1 MGASTNKRY
10 LQAALALTLLA
21 CSGIAGCS
29 DSQEQSGSNAGSS
42 KAAVT
47 AGARA
52 KTPSATAKA
61 SGKAKGAGAPT
72 TTGTPKG
79 AGTPTATASPT
90 LIMTPELEASKKRA
104 LATPPPPKPEL
115 ITVNS
120 DDGAIA
126 TAKYWVQL
134 HYYIYTTGKVD
145 EYKALCSGD
154 KSTAVTP
161 VNYAT
166 GNHARGGWTD
176 PVVVN
181 FTAAFRR
188 DDFKDDVVVQ
198 VNFEREA
205 YTVYSGNGATEY
217 FPKQSR
223 WAGVKLEYNDSQWIV
238 KEAVNNER

>member
-42 KAAVT
+42 KAAVS

-72 TTGTPKG
+72 TTGTPS
-79 AGTPTATASPT
+79 ATASPT
-90 LIMTPELEASKKRA
+90 ITMTPELEASKKRA

-145 EYKALCSGD
+145 EYKALCPGD
-154 KSTAVTP
+154 GFIATTP
-161 VNYAT
+161 VKHAT
-166 GNHARGGWTD
+166 ENHAKGGWTD
-176 PVVVN
+176 PIAVK
-181 FTAAFRR
+181 FTSAFRR
-188 DDFKDDVVVQ
+188 DDFKNEVVIQ
-198 VNFEREA
+198 VDFEREP
-205 YTVYSGNGATEY
+205 YTHYNSNGEIEY
-217 FPKQSR
+217 NPKQSR
-223 WAGVKLEYNDSQWIV
+223 YAGVKLEYNGSQWIV
-238 KEAVNNER
+238 KEAFNRED

>member
-21 CSGIAGCS
+21 CSGLSGCS
-29 DSQEQSGSNAGSS
+29 GNQEQSGSNAGG
-42 KAAVT
+42 KTAVT

-52 KTPSATAKA
+52 KTPSATAKT
-61 SGKAKGAGAPT
+61 SGKAKGTGAPT
-72 TTGTPKG
+72 TTGTPS
-79 AGTPTATASPT
+79 ATASPT
-90 LIMTPELEASKKRA
+90 LIMTPELVEAKKQA

-145 EYKALCSGD
+145 EYKALCPGD
-154 KSTAVTP
+154 GFTATVP
-161 VNYAT
+161 VKHAT
-166 GNHARGGWTD
+166 GNHSLGGWTD
-176 PVVVN
+176 PVTLK

-188 DDFKDDVVVQ
+188 DDFKNEVVIQ
-198 VNFEREA
+198 VDFEREPFNQ
-205 YTVYSGNGATEY
+205 YHSDGDIEY
-217 FPKQSR
+217 NPKQSR
-223 WAGVKLEYNDSQWIV
+223 YAGVKLEYTGTQWIV
-238 KEAVNNER
+238 KEAFNRER

>member
-29 DSQEQSGSNAGSS
+29 DNQEQNGSSAGS

-47 AGARA
+47 AGAQA
-52 KTPSATAKA
+52 KTSTATPKA
-61 SGKAKGAGAPT
+61 SRKVKATGTSTA
-72 TTGTPKG
+72 TGTPS
-79 AGTPTATASPT
+79 ATASPT

-145 EYKALCSGD
+145 EYKALCPGD
-154 KSTAVTP
+154 GFIATTP
-161 VNYAT
+161 VKHAT
-166 GNHARGGWTD
+166 GNHSLGGWTD
-176 PVVVN
+176 PVTLK

-188 DDFKDDVVVQ
+188 DDFKNEVVIQ
-198 VNFEREA
+198 VNFEREPFNQ
-205 YTVYSGNGATEY
+205 YHSDGDIEY
-217 FPKQSR
+217 NPKQSR
-223 WAGVKLEYNDSQWIV
+223 YAGVKLEYNGTQWIV
-238 KEAVNNER
+238 KEAFNRER

>member
-10 LQAALALTLLA
+10 LQAALALTLLT

-29 DSQEQSGSNAGSS
+29 GNQEQSAANAGSS

-61 SGKAKGAGAPT
+61 SGKAKGTGTSTA
-72 TTGTPKG
+72 TGTPSS
-79 AGTPTATASPT
+79 TASPT

-134 HYYIYTTGKVD
+134 HYYIYTTGKVE

-154 KSTAVTP
+154 ESTAVSP

-166 GNHARGGWTD
+166 RNHARGGWTD
-176 PVVVN
+176 PVTVK
-181 FTAAFRR
+181 FTKAFRR
-188 DDFKDDVVVQ
+188 DDFKDTVVIQ
-198 VNFEREA
+198 VDFEREA

-223 WAGVKLEYNDSQWIV
+223 WAGVKLEYNGTQWIV
-238 KEAVNNER
+238 KEAVNHER

>member
-21 CSGIAGCS
+21 CSGMAGCS
-29 DSQEQSGSNAGSS
+29 GNQEQNGSNAGG
-42 KAAVT
+42 KTAVT

-52 KTPSATAKA
+52 KTPSATAKT
-61 SGKAKGAGAPT
+61 SGKAKGTGTSTA
-72 TTGTPKG
+72 TGTPS
-79 AGTPTATASPT
+79 ATASPT
-90 LIMTPELEASKKRA
+90 LIMTPELVEAKKQA

-145 EYKALCSGD
+145 EYKALCPGD
-154 KSTAVTP
+154 GFTATVP
-161 VNYAT
+161 VKHAT
-166 GNHARGGWTD
+166 GNHSLGGWTD
-176 PVVVN
+176 PVTLK

-188 DDFKDDVVVQ
+188 DDFKNEVVIQ
-198 VNFEREA
+198 VDFEREPFNQ
-205 YTVYSGNGATEY
+205 YHSDGDIEY
-217 FPKQSR
+217 NPKQSR
-223 WAGVKLEYNDSQWIV
+223 YAGVKLEYTGTQWIV
-238 KEAVNNER
+238 KEAFNRER

>member
-21 CSGIAGCS
+21 CSGLSGCS
-29 DSQEQSGSNAGSS
+29 DNQGQNSSSTGSAKG
-42 KAAVT
+42 AVAT
-47 AGARA
+47 ART
-52 KTPSATAKA
+52 KTPNATAKA
-61 SGKAKGAGAPT
+61 TDTPT
-72 TTGTPKG
+72 VTGTPS
-79 AGTPTATASPT
+79 ATASPT
-90 LIMTPELEASKKRA
+90 LIMTPELVEAKKQA
-104 LATPPPPKPEL
+104 LATPPPPKPAL

-145 EYKALCSGD
+145 EYKALCNGD
-154 KSTAVTP
+154 ESTAIAP
-161 VNYAT
+161 VKYAT
-166 GNHARGGWTD
+166 ENHTSGGWTD
-176 PVVVN
+176 PVAVN

-188 DDFKDDVVVQ
+188 DDFKDDVVIQ

-205 YTVYSGNGATEY
+205 YTSYGGDGEIEY

-223 WAGVKLEYNDSQWIV
+223 YAGVKLEYNGTQWIV
-238 KEAVNNER
+238 KVAFNRER

>member
-1 MGASTNKRY
+1 MGAIATKRS
-10 LQAALALTLLA
+10 LQMALALTLLA
-21 CSGIAGCS
+21 CSGLSGCS
-29 DSQEQSGSNAGSS
+29 GGREQGAANAGNS
-42 KAAVT
+42 KAAVAT
-47 AGARA
+47 AHA
-52 KTPSATAKA
+52 KTPSATPKA
-61 SGKAKGAGAPT
+61 SGKARASGVPAA
-72 TTGTPKG
+72 TGTPTVT
-79 AGTPTATASPT
+79 GTPSASASPT

-154 KSTAVTP
+154 ESTAVNP

-205 YTVYSGNGATEY
+205 YTSYGGDGEIEY

-223 WAGVKLEYNDSQWIV
+223 YAGVKLEYNGTQWIV
-238 KEAVNNER
+238 KVAFNRER

>member
-21 CSGIAGCS
+21 CSGIAGCRGN
-29 DSQEQSGSNAGSS
+29 QEQNGSNAGSS

-72 TTGTPKG
+72 TTGTPS
-79 AGTPTATASPT
+79 ATASPT
-90 LIMTPELEASKKRA
+90 ITMTPELEASKKRA

-145 EYKALCSGD
+145 EYKALCPGD
-154 KSTAVTP
+154 GFIATTP
-161 VNYAT
+161 VKHAT
-166 GNHARGGWTD
+166 ENHAKGGWTD
-176 PVVVN
+176 PIAVK
-181 FTAAFRR
+181 FTSAFRR
-188 DDFKDDVVVQ
+188 DDFKNEVVIQ
-198 VNFEREA
+198 VDFEREP
-205 YTVYSGNGATEY
+205 YTHYNSNGEIEY
-217 FPKQSR
+217 NPKQSR
-223 WAGVKLEYNDSQWIV
+223 YAGVKLEYNGSQWIV
-238 KEAVNNER
+238 KEAFNRED